1 MEQIGEIIVSVLLV
15 AGGFFGL
22 VGSYGLVKLPDQMTR
37 LHAPTKSATLGVG
50 AVLIASLVWFPT
62 QTGQF
67 TWHELLITLFLLLTA
82 PLTGNVIAKANMHT
96 TWRPEEIPAPSAD
109 TAWSTFGDS
118 GPDAGKGPGRG
129 HRA

>member
-1 MEQIGEIIVSVLLV
+1 MEFVGEIIVSILLV
-15 AGGFFGL
+15 VGGFFGL

-50 AVLIASLVWFPT
+50 AVLMGSLVWYPT

-82 PLTGNVIAKANMHT
+82 PVTGNVIAKANMHIS
-96 TWRPEEIPAPSAD
+96 WRPEEIPEPEKGKS
-109 TAWSTFGDS
+109 WSTY
-118 GPDAGKGPGRG
+118 G
-129 HRA
+129 HPLLERDDEK